1 MRKLRQIRSTSN
13 AKEHGERKTKKGLGL
28 GATNNFTFD
37 KPLRSPQEFGNS

>member
-1 MRKLRQIRSTSN
+1 ME
-13 AKEHGERKTKKGLGL
+13 KEKQKRLGL